1 MDINTSNAAAAAA
14 ATRARGAAAARV
26 PASPRSAS
34 CSSSSLRRRVVRQRC
49 ELANYHSLFRA
60 DMGRLPGFPT
70 LGLNGSGAFISPVA
84 QLLAHLA
91 AGLRRAAAGTLRSLP
106 DLAPGNTSRLTPS
119 VFGVAE
125 LPCLQAAVVCTAGDE
140 ASGAVDATVL
150 LLNRCPLAQDAEGL
164 PSAVDA
170 ACGGTGAADAASWRS
185 IVYPATL
192 GKPGAAW
199 ARLPAVGAEPPWG
212 APLAPR
218 ITDDATPGPAEAMS
232 FAVFERVREGNARA

>member
-1 MDINTSNAAAAAA
+1 MD
-14 ATRARGAAAARV
+14 
-26 PASPRSAS
+26 
-34 CSSSSLRRRVVRQRC
+34 
-49 ELANYHSLFRA
+49 
-60 DMGRLPGFPT
+60 RLPGFPT
-70 LGLNGSGAFISPVA
+70 LSLNGSGAFISPVA

-91 AGLRRAAAGTLRSLP
+91 SVLRRAAAGTLRSLP
-106 DLAPGNTSRLTPS
+106 DLGAPGNTSRLTPS

-125 LPCLQAAVVCTAGDE
+125 LPCLQAAVVCTASGE

-150 LLNRCPLAQDAEGL
+150 LLNRCPLAQGAEGL
-164 PSAVDA
+164 SSAVDA
-170 ACGGTGAADAASWRS
+170 ACVGRGAADAASWRS

-218 ITDDATPGPAEAMS
+218 ITDDATPGPAEATS